1 MPESRSSMKKRKQK
15 LTLTPR
21 DRIKCFLEAYYP
33 DEVDKILLADGF
45 DNAFMGVVKRDD
57 NPVAV
62 YGKTKSIMELMKTNR
77 WTMEDAEEY
86 FSFNVEGAYV
96 GDRTPIFMEEL

>member
-1 MPESRSSMKKRKQK
+1 MKKRKQK

-33 DEVDKILLADGF
+33 DDVDKILLADGL
-45 DNAFMGVVKRDD
+45 DNAFKGVINRDGK
-57 NPVAV
+57 PVAV
-62 YGKTKSIMELMKTNR
+62 YGKRTCLFELAKTNN
-77 WTMEDAEEY
+77 WSIDDAEEY

-96 GDRTPIFMEEL
+96 GDRTPLFMEEL